1 MSSRLAQ
8 VIYSKTVLRGGEHKM
23 LKLYKIGLVRINSR
37 SNYETQ
43 IILFW
48 IKDKFQFPRPS
59 QLTLILFLT
68 NEQSLSFGVM
78 GPVIRQQF
86 GSGFNIG
93 PHFQQP
99 LLSTDQRVMVYSN
112 GLLWKPQQW
121 DQDLSRTFELALWNL
136 FPCLDA
142 LPSLDMPCFVDCYGR
157 LYPF

>member
-1 MSSRLAQ
+1 MSSRLAY

-78 GPVIRQQF
+78 GPVIR
-86 GSGFNIG
+86 
-93 PHFQQP
+93 
-99 LLSTDQRVMVYSN
+99 
-112 GLLWKPQQW
+112 
-121 DQDLSRTFELALWNL
+121 
-136 FPCLDA
+136 
-142 LPSLDMPCFVDCYGR
+142 
-157 LYPF
+157 